1 MSKVLENIISAVDF
15 YREVFPEDVRITVF
29 DTEKVLLDIPGEK
42 VNWPSNTGAPLSKYE
57 GSVVV
62 KAMREQRK
70 LREERGPERWGIAY
84 ISTALPLYENGRLV
98 GALAALV
105 SNEKVDMMRT
115 GATTLAS
122 TVQQLNATT
131 EIVGQASTDLSA
143 RIQDMS
149 NQLQTIMTDV
159 KQSRFILRSVEEI
172 AENSKLLG
180 LNAAIEAARLGELG
194 KGFEV
199 VANEIRKMADFSKT
213 SANDI
218 NTQLKSIHQS
228 VEKMYESFQKV
239 AAYSKELAASLQEIN
254 SAFEDVAATSDELL
268 NASKI

>member
-1 MSKVLENIISAVDF
+1 MSKVIENIISAIDF
-15 YREVFPEDVRITVF
+15 YREVFPEDVRITIF
-29 DTEKVLLDIPGEK
+29 DTEKVVVDIPGEK
-42 VNWPSNTGAPLSKYE
+42 VNWPSNTGAPISNYE

-62 KAMREQRK
+62 KSMREQKK

-84 ISTALPLYENGRLV
+84 ISTALPLYENDQLV
-98 GALAALV
+98 GALAAVV
-105 SNEKVDMMRT
+105 SNEKVDMMRS
-115 GATTLAS
+115 GAMTLSS

-131 EIVGQASTDLSA
+131 ETVGQASTNLSV
-143 RIQDMS
+143 RIQEMS
-149 NQLQTIMTDV
+149 NQLQIIMTDV
-159 KQSRFILRSVEEI
+159 KQSRFILRSVEDI

-180 LNAAIEAARLGELG
+180 LNAAIEAARIGEMG

-218 NTQLKSIHQS
+218 NKQLKSINDS
-228 VEKMYESFQKV
+228 VESMYDSFQQVV
-239 AAYSKELAASLQEIN
+239 AFSKELASSLQEIN
-254 SAFEDVAATSDELL
+254 SAFEDVATTSEELL